1 MALHADRRFTAGL
14 LAICCGVLAPLVA
27 EEILAHRLSLEGMP
41 VVYGFVG
48 LAAVATAVSV
58 WYASTYSWKYVLL
71 YGVLT
76 VGSAI
81 STFGYLFAQ
90 TQA

>member
-1 MALHADRRFTAGL
+1 MTLHADRRSTAGL

-41 VVYGFVG
+41 VIYGFLG
-48 LAAVATAVSV
+48 LAAVATAVAV
-58 WYASTYSWKYVLL
+58 WYSSTYSWKYVLG

-76 VGSAI
+76 GGSAI
-81 STFGYLFAQ
+81 AVFVYLFAQ
-90 TQA
+90 AHA